1 MDLVKYNTDRGFRR
15 ISFKDY
21 YGNYC
26 SFQES
31 SLADVEAIWFG
42 IDEALPKQLV
52 KGEGWEDYTDIP
64 DNVHI
69 NTRMHLTRD
78 QAKVLGEI
86 LIGFA
91 ETGELKIRRDK

>member
-52 KGEGWEDYTDIP
+52 KGEGWEKNPKSIVTSLIFKFFGDI
-64 DNVHI
+64 
-69 NTRMHLTRD
+69 RD
-78 QAKVLGEI
+78 ALNKTEVNDE
-86 LIGFA
+86 
-91 ETGELKIRRDK
+91 KSYN